1 MVFTEFRRRTARG
14 CNVFFFIIAVIVVG
28 SSPEERYLERLRIN
42 KNKEIAIDLLLLGT
56 RVRPN
61 SE

>member
-1 MVFTEFRRRTARG
+1 MVFTEFRRTARG
-14 CNVFFFIIAVIVVG
+14 CNVFFFIIAVIVVD